1 MQKSREEL
9 QMPLKL
15 LVLYNMPLLKVFT
28 CLLRLSG
35 LYIGPLTYQFCYMVV
50 SVGHRCV
57 GS

>member
-15 LVLYNMPLLKVFT
+15 YDMSLKKFFT
-28 CLLRLSG
+28 CLFETKWLVYGVCVLSV
-35 LYIGPLTYQFCYMVV
+35 CYMVV
-50 SVGHRCV
+50 SVGHPCV